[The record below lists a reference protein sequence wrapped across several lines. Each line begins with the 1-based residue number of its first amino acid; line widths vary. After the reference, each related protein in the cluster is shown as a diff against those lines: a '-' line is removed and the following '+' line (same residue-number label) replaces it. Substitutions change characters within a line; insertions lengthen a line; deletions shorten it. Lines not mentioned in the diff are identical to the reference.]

1 MTFSDTV
8 YSFLSSHRGFPI
20 RTMAVF
26 NYLLEAALF
35 GGLMIL
41 LMLLVR
47 RLLRG
52 KLGSGVIYAAWL
64 LVAVRLLLP
73 IALPNPA
80 MNDLRPTYSQD
91 AAARPVADQIR
102 VRFQD
107 AAMSLGGAMMEQ
119 SPADSA
125 QEPGAVV
132 SAGRMMQNIGLYT
145 AYGWTGKWFLLMYL
159 AGAAGV
165 CGWMLWRN
173 AAFLRRLKRDRVG
186 ELPEAQRAAYLEVCA
201 RLGMKPLP
209 VYQVDPLPGACL
221 AGVIRPWIALP
232 LSMRAED
239 VPLALMHEMCHQQA
253 RDNLWALLRNLCC
266 AVQWFNPL
274 VWLGARACRTDCE
287 LACDDRVTRHLD
299 GEGRQAYARLLVN
312 TAARRCTPGLVVA
325 STGMTVSG
333 RRLKQRIAGILHSP
347 RVRRWACGVFALVC
361 AAALLMA
368 FATRETSVP
377 GTDAA
382 PVYQQQLPDT
392 LALAED
398 RYPGMTLERQP
409 IASPEDALAMASRY
423 MGCLLLWHSPD
434 MEQRGLPGDAFAYP
448 APEGWYVTGVTP
460 NGTAHFLL
468 LNDAGSLVSY
478 GTSYLDFKPEQAY
491 TADLPG
497 NLQEALLSSLGMA
510 AELFLPKPTADNVRI
525 NDALLI
531 DGGLYLSGTADMGG
545 VEYSYTVRAADL
557 SIMALEPLSLTRISS
572 LWPESAWYAM
582 QDWIATNVSGAVLLR
597 GLTVDDT
604 GALQGVLALYP
615 EGDGLARELRLSF
628 DPATGQVDQA
638 EAVTSAVPEAAPDA
652 AVIALGTLDERYQ
665 LIGGKWMVRAQDGGP
680 AMEVQAI
687 RTVTLSGEGLAR
699 RGAVPDQLTQVVG
712 EIAGEQAVFY
722 VSEEGIARRASSA
735 EAAFTAEPIRET
747 HVLTVAGE
755 EITVH
760 ALLKHSLYA
769 SFAAPPEGARDPA
782 EILTIALETICR
794 QYGQEPSV
802 FDGAEIEIGYQAESA
817 APRWQVDAPDPA
829 NPGFGYE
836 LMIDDST
843 GDVLQLWGPSDGNG

>member
-1 MTFSDTV
+1 MRLSDAV
-8 YSFLSSHRGFPI
+8 YSFLSSHRSFPI
-20 RTMAVF
+20 RTMTVF

-41 LMLLVR
+41 LLLVAR
-47 RLLRG
+47 RFLRG

-73 IALPNPA
+73 IALPNPV
-80 MNDLRPTYSQD
+80 MNDLRPTWSQD
-91 AAARPVADQIR
+91 AEARPVADQIR

-107 AAMSLGGAMMEQ
+107 AAISLGGAMVRQAPEDNPQ
-119 SPADSA
+119 ERSA
-125 QEPGAVV
+125 VA
-132 SAGRMMQNIGLYT
+132 SAGRVVQTLGLYT
-145 AYGWTGKWFLLMYL
+145 SYGWMGKWFLLMHL
-159 AGAAGV
+159 AGAAAV
-165 CGWMLWRN
+165 AGWMLWRN
-173 AAFLRRLKRDRVG
+173 LAFMRRLKHARAGD
-186 ELPEAQRAAYLEVCA
+186 LPESLRATYLEVCA
-201 RLGMKPLP
+201 QLGMKPLP

-221 AGVIRPWIALP
+221 VGVFRPWIALP

-239 VPLALMHEMCHQQA
+239 VPLALMHELCHQQA

-287 LACDDRVTRHLD
+287 LACDDRVARHLD

-312 TAARRCTPGLVVA
+312 TAARRCAPGLVVA

-398 RYPGMTLERQP
+398 RYPGMTLTRQP
-409 IASPEDALAMASRY
+409 IASPEDALTMASRY
-423 MGCLLLWHSPD
+423 MGCPLLWHSPD
-434 MEQRGLPGDAFAYP
+434 MGQSGLPADAFAWA

-468 LNDAGSLVSY
+468 MDDAGCLVSY

-491 TADLPG
+491 TAELPG
-497 NLQEALLSSLGMA
+497 NTDEALRSSLGMA
-510 AELFLPKPTADNVRI
+510 AAWFMASPTAENM
-525 NDALLI
+525 NMTDALLI
-531 DGGLYLSGTADMGG
+531 DGGLYLSGTAKLGG
-545 VEYSYTVRAADL
+545 AGYGFTLRASDL
-557 SIMALEPLSLTRISS
+557 AIIALEPLTMNRSSS
-572 LWPESAWYAM
+572 LWPEEAWYAM
-582 QDWIATNVSGAVLLR
+582 QDWVTTNVSGAVLLR
-597 GLTVDDT
+597 GLTADNA
-604 GALQGVLALYP
+604 GSLQGVLALYP
-615 EGDGLARELRLSF
+615 EGDCLARELRLSF
-628 DPATGQVDQA
+628 DPRTGQVDQA
-638 EAVTSAVPEAAPDA
+638 EAVTSSVPEAAPDA
-652 AVIALGTLDERYQ
+652 AVITLGTLDERYQ
-665 LIGGKWMVRAQDGGP
+665 LIGGKWMVRVQDGGP

-687 RTVTLSGEGLAR
+687 RAVTLSEAGFAS
-699 RGAVPDQLTQVVG
+699 RGAVPDRLTQVVG
-712 EIAGEQAVFY
+712 EIAGETAVFY
-722 VSEEGIARRASSA
+722 VSEEEIARHASST
-735 EAAFTAEPIRET
+735 EEAFTPDPIREE
-747 HVLTVAGE
+747 HGLTVAGE
-755 EITVH
+755 EISVH
-760 ALLKHSLYA
+760 ALLKHSLYE
-769 SFAAPPEGARDPA
+769 SFTAPPEGARDRA

-802 FDGAEIEIGYQAESA
+802 FAGAEIEIGYQAASTE
-817 APRWQVDAPDPA
+817 PVWQVDAPDPA

-836 LMIDDST
+836 LMISDTT
-843 GDVLQLWGPSDGNG
+843 GEILQLWGPSDGNG

>member
-8 YSFLSSHRGFPI
+8 YSFLSSHRNFPI

-35 GGLMIL
+35 GGVMIL
-41 LMLLVR
+41 LLLVVR
-47 RLLRG
+47 RFLRG

-64 LVAVRLLLP
+64 LVAVRLLAP

-80 MNDLRPTYSQD
+80 MNELRPTYSQD
-91 AAARPVADQIR
+91 AEARPVADQIR

-107 AAMSLGGAMMEQ
+107 AAMSLGRAMMEQ
-119 SPADSA
+119 APADSA
-125 QEPGAVV
+125 QEPGAVA
-132 SAGRMMQNIGLYT
+132 SAGRAVQNIGLYT

-159 AGAAGV
+159 AGAMGA

-173 AAFLRRLKRDRVG
+173 AAFLHNLKRDRVG

-221 AGVIRPWIALP
+221 AGVFRPWIALP
-232 LSMRAED
+232 LSMQAED

-287 LACDDRVTRHLD
+287 LACDDRVSRHLD
-299 GEGRQAYARLLVN
+299 DEGRQAYARLLVN

-347 RVRRWACGVFALVC
+347 RVRRWACGVFALAC

-377 GTDAA
+377 EADAA

-398 RYPGMTLERQP
+398 RYPGMTLTRQP
-409 IASPEDALAMASRY
+409 IDSSEDALTMAARY

-434 MEQRGLPGDAFAYP
+434 MGQGGLPADAFCYA

-468 LNDAGSLVSY
+468 LDDAGCLVSY

-497 NLQEALLSSLGMA
+497 NLEEALLSSLDMA
-510 AELFLPKPTADNVRI
+510 AELFLPSSTADSVRI
-525 NDALLI
+525 SDALLI
-531 DGGLYLSGTADMGG
+531 DGGLYLSGTAAIGSTG
-545 VEYSYTVRAADL
+545 YRFTVRAADL
-557 SIMALEPLSLTRISS
+557 AIMALEPLTLTRGSS
-572 LWPESAWYAM
+572 LWPEEAWYAM
-582 QDWIATNVSGAVLLR
+582 QDWMATNVSGAVLLR
-597 GLTVDDT
+597 GLTADNS

-628 DPATGQVDQA
+628 DPATGQVNQA
-638 EAVTSAVPEAAPDA
+638 KAVTSAVPEAAPDA
-652 AVIALGTLDERYQ
+652 AVIALGELDERYQ

-680 AMEVQAI
+680 AMAVQAI
-687 RTVTLSGEGLAR
+687 RTVTLSGEGWAW
-699 RGAVPDQLTQVVG
+699 RGAVPDRLTQVVSETGG
-712 EIAGEQAVFY
+712 EPVAFY
-722 VSEEGIARRASSA
+722 ISEESIARRTSSA
-735 EAAFTAEPIRET
+735 ETAFTAEPIREAQ
-747 HVLTVAGE
+747 VLTVAGE

-769 SFAAPPEGARDPA
+769 SFTAPPEGAKDRS

-794 QYGQEPSV
+794 QYGQDPSV
-802 FDGAEIEIGYQAESA
+802 FAGAEIEIGYQAESA
-817 APRWQVDAPDPA
+817 APLWQVDAPDPA
-829 NPGFGYE
+829 NPGFGFE

-843 GDVLQLWGPSDGNG
+843 GDILQLWGPSDGNG

>member
-1 MTFSDTV
+1 MTWTDAV
-8 YSFLSSHRGFPI
+8 YSFLSSHRDFPI

-64 LVAVRLLLP
+64 LVAVRLLVP

-80 MNDLRPTYSQD
+80 MNELRPTYSQD

-107 AAMSLGGAMMEQ
+107 AAMSLGGAMMKQ

-125 QEPGAVV
+125 QERGAVV

-173 AAFLRRLKRDRVG
+173 AAFLRNLKRARVG

-239 VPLALMHEMCHQQA
+239 VPLALMHELCHQQA

-287 LACDDRVTRHLD
+287 LACDDRVARHLD
-299 GEGRQAYARLLVN
+299 DEGRQAYARLLVN
-312 TAARRCTPGLVVA
+312 TASRRCTPGLVVA

-347 RVRRWACGVFALVC
+347 RVRRWACGVFALAC

-368 FATRETSVP
+368 FATRETRVP
-377 GTDAA
+377 GTDAT
-382 PVYQQQLPDT
+382 PVHHQQLPDA

-398 RYPGMTLERQP
+398 RYPGMALTRQP
-409 IASPEDALAMASRY
+409 IASPEDALVMASRY

-434 MEQRGLPGDAFAYP
+434 MGQGGLPGDAFFYA
-448 APEGWYVTGVTP
+448 APEGWYVTVVTP

-468 LNDAGSLVSY
+468 MDDAGCLVSY
-478 GTSYLDFKPEQAY
+478 ATSYLDFKPEQAY

-557 SIMALEPLSLTRISS
+557 AIMALEPLSLERGSS

-628 DPATGQVDQA
+628 DPRTGQVDQA

-652 AVIALGTLDERYQ
+652 AVITLSTLDERYQ

-687 RTVTLSGEGLAR
+687 RTVTLSGEGWAR
-699 RGAVPDQLTQVVG
+699 RGAVPDQLTQVMG
-712 EIAGEQAVFY
+712 EIAGEPAVLY
-722 VSEEGIARRASSA
+722 ISEEAMARRAA
-735 EAAFTAEPIRET
+735 EAEFEASPVHEE

-755 EITVH
+755 EITVR

-836 LMIDDST
+836 LMMDDAT

>member
-1 MTFSDTV
+1 MTWTDAV
-8 YSFLSSHRGFPI
+8 YSFLSSHRDFPI

-80 MNDLRPTYSQD
+80 MNELRPTYSQD
-91 AAARPVADQIR
+91 AEARPVADQIR

-107 AAMSLGGAMMEQ
+107 AAMSLGGAMMKQ

-125 QEPGAVV
+125 QERSAVV

-173 AAFLRRLKRDRVG
+173 AAFLRNLKRARVG

-221 AGVIRPWIALP
+221 AGVFRPWIALP

-239 VPLALMHEMCHQQA
+239 VPLALMHELCHQQA

-287 LACDDRVTRHLD
+287 LACDDRVARHLD

-377 GTDAA
+377 GVDAA
-382 PVYQQQLPDT
+382 PVY
-392 LALAED
+392 
-398 RYPGMTLERQP
+398 
-409 IASPEDALAMASRY
+409 
-423 MGCLLLWHSPD
+423 
-434 MEQRGLPGDAFAYP
+434 
-448 APEGWYVTGVTP
+448 
-460 NGTAHFLL
+460 
-468 LNDAGSLVSY
+468 
-478 GTSYLDFKPEQAY
+478 
-491 TADLPG
+491 
-497 NLQEALLSSLGMA
+497 
-510 AELFLPKPTADNVRI
+510 
-525 NDALLI
+525 
-531 DGGLYLSGTADMGG
+531 
-545 VEYSYTVRAADL
+545 
-557 SIMALEPLSLTRISS
+557 
-572 LWPESAWYAM
+572 
-582 QDWIATNVSGAVLLR
+582 
-597 GLTVDDT
+597 
-604 GALQGVLALYP
+604 
-615 EGDGLARELRLSF
+615 
-628 DPATGQVDQA
+628 
-638 EAVTSAVPEAAPDA
+638 
-652 AVIALGTLDERYQ
+652 
-665 LIGGKWMVRAQDGGP
+665 
-680 AMEVQAI
+680 
-687 RTVTLSGEGLAR
+687 
-699 RGAVPDQLTQVVG
+699 
-712 EIAGEQAVFY
+712 
-722 VSEEGIARRASSA
+722 
-735 EAAFTAEPIRET
+735 
-747 HVLTVAGE
+747 
-755 EITVH
+755 
-760 ALLKHSLYA
+760 
-769 SFAAPPEGARDPA
+769 
-782 EILTIALETICR
+782 
-794 QYGQEPSV
+794 
-802 FDGAEIEIGYQAESA
+802 
-817 APRWQVDAPDPA
+817 
-829 NPGFGYE
+829 
-836 LMIDDST
+836 
-843 GDVLQLWGPSDGNG
+843 

>member
-1 MTFSDTV
+1 MTWTDAV
-8 YSFLSSHRGFPI
+8 YSFLSNHRGFPI

-41 LMLLVR
+41 LLLLVR

-73 IALPNPA
+73 IALPNPV

-91 AAARPVADQIR
+91 AEARPVADQIR

-107 AAMSLGGAMMEQ
+107 AAISLGGAMVRQAPEDN
-119 SPADSA
+119 P
-125 QEPGAVV
+125 QERSTVA
-132 SAGRMMQNIGLYT
+132 SAGRMVQNIGLYT
-145 AYGWTGKWFLLMYL
+145 SYGWMGKWFLLMYL

-173 AAFLRRLKRDRVG
+173 AAFLRRLKRARVG

-221 AGVIRPWIALP
+221 AGVFRPWIALP

-239 VPLALMHEMCHQQA
+239 IPLALMHELCHQQA
-253 RDNLWALLRNLCC
+253 RDNLWAILRNLCC

-347 RVRRWACGVFALVC
+347 RVRRWVCCLFALAC
-361 AAALLMA
+361 AAALLLA

-377 GTDAA
+377 GTEAA

-398 RYPGMTLERQP
+398 RYPGMTLTRQP
-409 IASPEDALAMASRY
+409 IASPEDALTMAARY

-434 MEQRGLPGDAFAYP
+434 MGQGSLPGDAFAYH

-468 LNDAGSLVSY
+468 LDDAGCLVSY
-478 GTSYLDFKPEQAY
+478 ATSYLDFKPEQAY

-497 NLQEALLSSLGMA
+497 NLEEALRSSLGMA
-510 AELFLPKPTADNVRI
+510 AELFLPTPTADSVRI
-525 NDALLI
+525 TDALLI
-531 DGGLYLSGTADMGG
+531 DGGLYLSGTAELGG
-545 VEYSYTVRAADL
+545 AGYRFTLRASDL
-557 SIMALEPLSLTRISS
+557 AIMALEPLSLTRGSA
-572 LWPESAWYAM
+572 LWPEEAWYAM
-582 QDWIATNVSGAVLLR
+582 QDWVSANVSGAVLIR
-597 GLTVDDT
+597 GLTADSSGT
-604 GALQGVLALYP
+604 LQGVLALYP
-615 EGDGLARELRLSF
+615 EDGGLAQELRLSF
-628 DPATGQVDQA
+628 DPRTGQVAQA
-638 EAVTSAVPEAAPDA
+638 EAMTSAVPEASPDA
-652 AVIALGTLDERYQ
+652 AVIALGELDARYQ
-665 LIGGKWMVRAQDGGP
+665 LIGGKWMVRAQDGGS
-680 AMEVQAI
+680 AMEVRAI
-687 RTVTLSGEGLAR
+687 RTVTLSGEGWAW

-712 EIAGEQAVFY
+712 EMAGEPAVFFI
-722 VSEEGIARRASSA
+722 SEEAMARRAA
-735 EAAFTAEPIRET
+735 EAEFEANPVHEE

-755 EITVH
+755 EIIVR
-760 ALLKHSLYA
+760 ALLKHTLYA
-769 SFAAPPEGARDPA
+769 SFTVPPKGAR
-782 EILTIALETICR
+782 ERSGILTIALEAICR
-794 QYGQEPSV
+794 QFGQEPSV
-802 FDGAEIEIGYQAESA
+802 FAGAEMEIGYREADGE
-817 APRWQVDAPDPA
+817 PVWQVDVTDPA

-836 LMIDDST
+836 LVIDDGT
-843 GDVLQLWGPSDGNG
+843 GTILQIWGPSDGNG

>member
-1 MTFSDTV
+1 MTWTDAV
-8 YSFLSSHRGFPI
+8 YSFLSSHRDFPI

-80 MNDLRPTYSQD
+80 MNELRPTYSQD
-91 AAARPVADQIR
+91 AEARPVADQIR

-107 AAMSLGGAMMEQ
+107 AAMSLGGAMMKQ

-125 QEPGAVV
+125 QERSAVV

-173 AAFLRRLKRDRVG
+173 AAFLRNLKRARVG

-221 AGVIRPWIALP
+221 AGVFRPWIALP

-239 VPLALMHEMCHQQA
+239 VPLALMHELCHQQA

-287 LACDDRVTRHLD
+287 LACDDRVARHLD

-409 IASPEDALAMASRY
+409 IASPEDALVMASRY

-434 MEQRGLPGDAFAYP
+434 MGQGGLPGDAFCYA

-468 LNDAGSLVSY
+468 MDDAGCLVSY
-478 GTSYLDFKPEQAY
+478 ATSYLDFKPEQAY

-557 SIMALEPLSLTRISS
+557 AIMALEPLSLERGSS
-572 LWPESAWYAM
+572 LWPEEAWYAM
-582 QDWIATNVSGAVLLR
+582 QDWVSANVTGAVLLR
-597 GLTVDDT
+597 GLTADASGT
-604 GALQGVLALYP
+604 LEGVLALCP
-615 EGDGLARELRLSF
+615 EDGGLAQELRLSF
-628 DPATGQVDQA
+628 DPRTGQVAQA
-638 EAVTSAVPEAAPDA
+638 EAVVAAPPDGVPGG
-652 AVIALGTLDERYQ
+652 AVISLGTLDERYQ
-665 LIGGKWMVRAQDGGP
+665 LIAGKWMVRVQDSGP
-680 AMEVQAI
+680 AMEVRAI
-687 RTVTLSGEGLAR
+687 RTVTLTGEGYAK
-699 RGAVPDQLTQVVG
+699 RGAVPEQLTLVQG
-712 EIAGEQAVFY
+712 DMAGEPALFY
-722 VSEEGIARRASSA
+722 ISEEAIARRAAAA
-735 EAAFTAEPIRET
+735 ETEFVPDPIREE
-747 HVLTVAGE
+747 HRLSVAGE
-755 EITVH
+755 EITVR

-769 SFAAPPEGARDPA
+769 SFTEPPEGTRDAA
-782 EILTIALETICR
+782 EILTIALETVCR
-794 QYGQEPSV
+794 QFSQEPSV
-802 FDGAEIEIGYQAESA
+802 FAGAEIEIGCPADA
-817 APRWQVDAPDPA
+817 AGAVWQVDAPDPA

-836 LMIDDST
+836 LMIDDAT

>member
-1 MTFSDTV
+1 MTWTDAV
-8 YSFLSSHRGFPI
+8 YSFLSSHRDFPI

-80 MNDLRPTYSQD
+80 MNELRPTYSQD
-91 AAARPVADQIR
+91 AEARPVADQIR

-107 AAMSLGGAMMEQ
+107 AALSLGGAMMEQ
-119 SPADSA
+119 SHADSA
-125 QEPGAVV
+125 QEPGAVA
-132 SAGRMMQNIGLYT
+132 SAGRMVQNLGLYT

-173 AAFLRRLKRDRVG
+173 AAFLRRLKRARVG

-209 VYQVDPLPGACL
+209 VYLVDPLPGACL

-239 VPLALMHEMCHQQA
+239 IPLALMHELCHQQA

-377 GTDAA
+377 GVDAA

-409 IASPEDALAMASRY
+409 IASPEDALVMASRY

-434 MEQRGLPGDAFAYP
+434 MERSGLPADAFAYH

-468 LNDAGSLVSY
+468 LDDEGCLISY
-478 GTSYLDFKPEQAY
+478 ATGYLDFKPEQAY

-497 NLQEALLSSLGMA
+497 NLEEALLSSLGMA
-510 AELFLPKPTADNVRI
+510 AALFLPTPTADNVRI
-525 NDALLI
+525 TDTLLI
-531 DGGLYLSGTADMGG
+531 DGGLYLSGTADLGG
-545 VEYSYTVRAADL
+545 AGYSCTVRAADL
-557 SIMALEPLSLTRISS
+557 AIMALEPLSLTRDSS
-572 LWPESAWYAM
+572 LWPEEAWYAM
-582 QDWIATNVSGAVLLR
+582 QDWTNANVPGAVLLR
-597 GLTVDDT
+597 GLTVDGS

-615 EGDGLARELRLSF
+615 EEDGLAKELRLFF
-628 DPATGQVDQA
+628 DPRTGQVDQA

-652 AVIALGTLDERYQ
+652 AVIALGTLDARYQ

-687 RTVTLSGEGLAR
+687 RTVTVSGEGWAR

-712 EIAGEQAVFY
+712 EIDGEPVVFY
-722 VSEEGIARRASSA
+722 ISEEAMARRAA
-735 EAAFTAEPIRET
+735 EAEFEASPVHEE

-755 EITVH
+755 EITVR
-760 ALLKHSLYA
+760 ALLKHTLYA
-769 SFAAPPEGARDPA
+769 SFTAPPEGAWERS

-802 FDGAEIEIGYQAESA
+802 FAGAEIEIGYQAESGT
-817 APRWQVDAPDPA
+817 PRWQVDAPDPA

>member
-1 MTFSDTV
+1 MTWTDAV
-8 YSFLSSHRGFPI
+8 YSFLSSHRDFPI

-80 MNDLRPTYSQD
+80 MNELRPTYSQD
-91 AAARPVADQIR
+91 AEARPVADQIR

-107 AAMSLGGAMMEQ
+107 AAMSLGGAMMKQ

-125 QEPGAVV
+125 QERSAVV

-165 CGWMLWRN
+165 CGWMFWRN
-173 AAFLRRLKRDRVG
+173 AAFLRNLKRARVG

-221 AGVIRPWIALP
+221 AGVFRPWIALP

-239 VPLALMHEMCHQQA
+239 IPLALMHEMCHQQA

-287 LACDDRVTRHLD
+287 LACDDRVARHLD

-312 TAARRCTPGLVVA
+312 TASRRCTPGLVVA

-409 IASPEDALAMASRY
+409 IASPEDALVMASRY

-434 MEQRGLPGDAFAYP
+434 MGQGGLPGDAFCYA

-468 LNDAGSLVSY
+468 MDDAGCLVSY
-478 GTSYLDFKPEQAY
+478 ATSYLDFKPEQAY

-510 AELFLPKPTADNVRI
+510 AELFLPTPTADNVHI
-525 NDALLI
+525 TDALLI

-557 SIMALEPLSLTRISS
+557 AIMALEPLSLERGSS

-628 DPATGQVDQA
+628 DPRTGQVDQA

-652 AVIALGTLDERYQ
+652 AVIALGEMDERYQ

-687 RTVTLSGEGLAR
+687 RTVTLSGEGWAW

-712 EIAGEQAVFY
+712 EIAGKQAVFY

-769 SFAAPPEGARDPA
+769 SFAAPPEGARDRA

-794 QYGQEPSV
+794 QYGQKPSV

-836 LMIDDST
+836 LMMDDAT